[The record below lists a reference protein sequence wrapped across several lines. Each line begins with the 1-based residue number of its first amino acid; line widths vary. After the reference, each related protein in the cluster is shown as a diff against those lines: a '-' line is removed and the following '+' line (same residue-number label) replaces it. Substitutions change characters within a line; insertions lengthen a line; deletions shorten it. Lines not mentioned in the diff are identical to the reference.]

1 VSTRATQSP
10 DYWGSRFTL
19 SGDDRE
25 LLLNLFVEDEQPR
38 SSDELAQAL
47 IRHRVERE
55 EYAMRRKRQA
65 QGTLYQPKRSFQVD
79 EQVVFPALDFVVG
92 RVTAVRSG
100 YNPDVA
106 VPFKVIQVNM
116 ESGGV
121 REFAAEFDSDHRLN
135 DDAVLLSP
143 TDELVPPEEIYARY
157 QDTFVPHLRELLRNS
172 PEFVWL
178 AGKWFP
184 RSLLVEINEGQLNI
198 AEAIL
203 DMNGGGPLPTEGL
216 LPELGLPAEVNR
228 ALQVFSLNY
237 ALFSDERFDEVGPS
251 GEVLWFLNRLEP
263 AEVITTPVCL
273 KYTPSE
279 AQHGTLTLDL
289 LRAERSIDDELSQ
302 LPAPEEPDDEVTFT
316 LLYPHRRSGTVPLSP
331 TIAKLFPSGRTRR
344 IRFQFEDARTGRRW
358 PGWVVRERNYAFGL
372 DTWYHA
378 NDVPA
383 GAYIEL
389 RRGSEPGVV
398 VVSLQG
404 NRLRR
409 EWVRVAV
416 PKDGRLTFEMLKRP
430 IPCDYDEQ
438 MIVFVDDVSSIDK
451 VWQQADERS
460 TYMPD
465 LLEQLLP
472 ELAKLSP
479 QGNVHARTL
488 YAAINLVKR
497 TPPGPLFAALITQ
510 TKFRAMGDGYWLAR

>member
-1 VSTRATQSP
+1 MSTRVTQSP

-55 EYAMRRKRQA
+55 EYAIRRKRQA
-65 QGTLYQPKRSFQVD
+65 QGTLYQPKRAFQVD

-92 RVTAVRSG
+92 RVAAVRTG
-100 YNPDVA
+100 YNPEVA
-106 VPFKVIQVNM
+106 VPFKVIQVDM
-116 ESGGV
+116 EGGGV
-121 REFAAEFDSDHRLN
+121 REFAAELNGDHRLN

-143 TDELVPPEEIYARY
+143 TDELVPPEEIYTRY
-157 QDTFVPHLRELLRNS
+157 HDTFVPHLRALLHNT

-203 DMNGGGPLPTEGL
+203 DMNGGGPLPTEAL

-263 AEVITTPVCL
+263 ADVITTPARL
-273 KYTPSE
+273 KYIPLDI
-279 AQHGTLTLDL
+279 HGTLTSDL

-302 LPAPEEPDDEVTFT
+302 LPAPEESVDEVTFT
-316 LLYPHRRSGTVPLSP
+316 LMYPHRRSGTVPLSP
-331 TIAKLFPSGRTRR
+331 TIAKLFPSGRTHR

-358 PGWVVRERNYAFGL
+358 PGWVVRERSYAFGL
-372 DTWYHA
+372 DAWYQV

-389 RRGSEPGVV
+389 RRGAEPGVV
-398 VVSLQG
+398 IVSLQG

-438 MIVFVDDVSSIDK
+438 MIVFVDDTPSIDK
-451 VWQQADERS
+451 VWQQVDERNI
-460 TYMPD
+460 YMPD

-488 YAAINLVKR
+488 YAAINLIKR

-510 TKFRAMGDGYWLAR
+510 TKFSAMGDVYWLAR

>member
-1 VSTRATQSP
+1 MSTRATQSP

-55 EYAMRRKRQA
+55 ETTMRRKQQA
-65 QGTLYQPKRSFQVD
+65 QGTLYQPKRAFQVD
-79 EQVVFPALDFVVG
+79 EQVVFPALDFAVG
-92 RVTAVRSG
+92 RVAAVRPG
-100 YNPDVA
+100 YNPDVS

-116 ESGGV
+116 EGGGV
-121 REFAAEFDSDHRLN
+121 RQFAAELADDHRLN
-135 DDAVLLSP
+135 VDAVLLSP

-157 QDTFVPHLRELLRNS
+157 HATFVPHLRTLLHNT

-184 RSLLVEINEGQLNI
+184 RSLLVELNEGQLNI

-203 DMNGGGPLPTEGL
+203 DMNGGGPLPTEAL
-216 LPELGLPAEVNR
+216 LPELGLPVEVNR

-237 ALFSDERFDEVGPS
+237 ALFNDERFDEVGPS

-263 AEVITTPVCL
+263 VEVITTPAWL
-273 KYTPSE
+273 KYTP
-279 AQHGTLTLDL
+279 ADVQPGILTPDL
-289 LRAERSIDDELSQ
+289 LRTVRSIDDELSQ
-302 LPAPEEPDDEVTFT
+302 LPAPDEMVAEVTCT

-331 TIAKLFPSGRTRR
+331 TIAKLFPSGRTHR
-344 IRFQFEDARTGRRW
+344 IRFQFEDARTGKRW
-358 PGWVVRERNYAFGL
+358 PGWVVRERHYAFGL
-372 DTWYHA
+372 DAWYNA

-398 VVSLQG
+398 IVGLQG

-438 MIVFVDDVSSIDK
+438 MIIFVDDVLSIDNA
-451 VWQQADERS
+451 WQQADERG

-488 YAAINLVKR
+488 YSAINLIKR

>member
-1 VSTRATQSP
+1 MSTRATQSP

-55 EYAMRRKRQA
+55 EAILRRKQQA
-65 QGTLYQPKRSFQVD
+65 QGTLYQPKRTFQVD

-92 RVTAVRSG
+92 RVVAVRSG
-100 YNPDVA
+100 NNPDVP
-106 VPFKVIQVNM
+106 VPFKVIQVNVD
-116 ESGGV
+116 GGI
-121 REFAAEFDSDHRLN
+121 REFAAELAGEHRLN
-135 DDAVLLSP
+135 DDTVLLSP
-143 TDELVPPEEIYARY
+143 ADELVPPEEIYTRY
-157 QDTFVPHLRELLRNS
+157 KETFVPHLRELLHDS

-203 DMNGGGPLPTEGL
+203 DMNGGGPLPTEAL
-216 LPELGLPAEVNR
+216 LPELGMPAEVNR
-228 ALQVFSLNY
+228 ALQIFSLNQ
-237 ALFSDERFDEVGPS
+237 ALFTDERFDEVGPA

-263 AEVITTPVCL
+263 AEVINTPPRLQYIPLEV
-273 KYTPSE
+273 
-279 AQHGTLTLDL
+279 QHGVVTLDL
-289 LRAERSIDDELSQ
+289 VRAERAIDDELSQ
-302 LPAPEEPDDEVTFT
+302 LPAPDEPVDEVTYT

-331 TIAKLFPSGRTRR
+331 TIAKLFPTGRTHR
-344 IRFQFEDARTGRRW
+344 IRFQFEDARTGKRW

-372 DTWYHA
+372 DTWYNA

-398 VVSLQG
+398 IVSLQG
-404 NRLRR
+404 NRVRR

-416 PKDGRLTFEMLKRP
+416 PKEGRLTFEMLKRP

-438 MIVFVDDVSSIDK
+438 MIVFVDDPQSIDK
-451 VWQQADERS
+451 AWQQINDHGTS
-460 TYMPD
+460 MPD
-465 LLEQLLP
+465 VLGQLLP

-488 YAAINLVKR
+488 YAAINLIKR

-510 TKFRAMGDGYWLAR
+510 SKFRAMGDGYWLAR

>member
-1 VSTRATQSP
+1 MSTRATQSP
-10 DYWGSRFTL
+10 EYWGSRFTL

-55 EYAMRRKRQA
+55 EAALRRKQQA
-65 QGTLYQPKRSFQVD
+65 QGTLYQPKRSFQVG
-79 EQVVFPALDFVVG
+79 EQVVFPALDFAVG
-92 RVTAVRSG
+92 RVAEVRAG
-100 YNPDVA
+100 HNPDMT
-106 VPFKVIQVNM
+106 VPFKVIQVNL
-116 ESGGV
+116 EGGSV
-121 REFAAEFDSDHRLN
+121 REFAAEFAGDHRLN
-135 DDAVLLSP
+135 DDSVLLSP

-157 QDTFVPHLRELLRNS
+157 KGTFVPHLHELLHNS

-184 RSLLVEINEGQLNI
+184 RSLLIEINEGQLNI

-203 DMNGGGPLPTEGL
+203 DMNGGGPLPTEAL

-228 ALQVFSLNY
+228 ALQVFSLNH
-237 ALFSDERFDEVGPS
+237 ALLTDERFDEVGPA
-251 GEVLWFLNRLEP
+251 GEVVWFLNRLEP
-263 AEVITTPVCL
+263 AEVINTPAWL
-273 KYTPSE
+273 KYTPQDMQR
-279 AQHGTLTLDL
+279 AVLTPDL
-289 LRAERSIDDELSQ
+289 VRAERSIDDELSQ
-302 LPAPEEPDDEVTFT
+302 LPAPDEPVDEVTFT
-316 LLYPHRRSGTVPLSP
+316 LMYPHRRSGTVPLSP
-331 TIAKLFPSGRTRR
+331 TIAKLFPTGRTHR
-344 IRFQFEDARTGRRW
+344 IRFQFEDARTGKRW

-372 DTWYHA
+372 DAWYNA
-378 NDVPA
+378 NDVPT
-383 GAYIEL
+383 GAYVEL

-398 VVSLQG
+398 IVGLQG

-416 PKDGRLTFEMLKRP
+416 PKEGRLTFEMLKRP

-438 MIVFVDDVSSIDK
+438 MIVFVDDPLSIDK
-451 VWQQADERS
+451 VWQQINERGI
-460 TYMPD
+460 YMPD
-465 LLEQLLP
+465 VLEQLLP

-488 YAAINLVKR
+488 YAAINLIKR

-510 TKFRAMGDGYWLAR
+510 SKFRAMGDGYWLAR

>member
-38 SSDELAQAL
+38 SSDELAQVL
-47 IRHRVERE
+47 IRHRSERE
-55 EYAMRRKRQA
+55 EAAMRRKQQA
-65 QGTLYQPKRSFQVD
+65 QGTLYQPKRTFEVG

-92 RVTAVRSG
+92 SVAAVRAG
-100 YNPDVA
+100 HNPDVA
-106 VPFKVIQVNM
+106 VLFKVIQVNM
-116 ESGGV
+116 DDGGV
-121 REFAAEFDSDHRLN
+121 REFAAEFDGDHRLN
-135 DDAVLLSP
+135 DDSVLLSP
-143 TDELVPPEEIYARY
+143 SDELVPPEEIYARY
-157 QDTFVPHLRELLRNS
+157 KDTFVPHLRALLHNT

-184 RSLLVEINEGQLNI
+184 RSLLVEVNEGQLNI

-203 DMNGGGPLPTEGL
+203 DMNNGGPLPTEAL

-228 ALQVFSLNY
+228 ALQIFSLNH
-237 ALFSDERFDEVGPS
+237 ALLTDERFDEVGPA
-251 GEVLWFLNRLEP
+251 GEVMWFLNRLEP
-263 AEVITTPVCL
+263 PEVITIPPWL
-273 KYTPSE
+273 KYTSLE
-279 AQHGTLTLDL
+279 TQSGTLTIDMV
-289 LRAERSIDDELSQ
+289 RAERSIDDELSQ
-302 LPAPEEPDDEVTFT
+302 LPAPDEAVDEVTFT

-331 TIAKLFPSGRTRR
+331 TIAKLFPTGRTHR

-358 PGWVVRERNYAFGL
+358 PGWVVRERHYVFGL
-372 DTWYHA
+372 DAWYSA

-398 VVSLQG
+398 IVGLQG
-404 NRLRR
+404 NRVRR
-409 EWVRVAV
+409 EWIRVAV

-438 MIVFVDDVSSIDK
+438 MIVFVDDPLSIDK
-451 VWQQADERS
+451 VWQQVNDRG

-465 LLEQLLP
+465 VLEQLLP

-488 YAAINLVKR
+488 YAAINLIKR
-497 TPPGPLFAALITQ
+497 TPPGPLFAALVTQ

>member
-1 VSTRATQSP
+1 MSIRATQSP

-47 IRHRVERE
+47 IRHRVELE
-55 EYAMRRKRQA
+55 EYAIRRKRQA

-79 EQVVFPALDFVVG
+79 EQVVFPALDFAVG
-92 RVTAVRSG
+92 RVADIRAG

-106 VPFKVIQVNM
+106 VPFKVIQVSM
-116 ESGGV
+116 EGGDV
-121 REFAAEFDSDHRLN
+121 REFAAELVDDHRLN

-143 TDELVPPEEIYARY
+143 TDELVPPEEIYVRY
-157 QDTFVPHLRELLRNS
+157 KETFVPHLRELLRNS

-184 RSLLVEINEGQLNI
+184 RSLLVELNEGQLNI
-198 AEAIL
+198 AEAVL
-203 DMNGGGPLPTEGL
+203 DMNGGGPLPTEAL
-216 LPELGLPAEVNR
+216 LPELGMPAEVNR
-228 ALQVFSLNY
+228 ALQIFSVNY
-237 ALFSDERFDEVGPS
+237 ALYIDERFDEVGPA

-263 AEVITTPVCL
+263 PQVITTPAWL
-273 KYTPSE
+273 KYTPLDMP
-279 AQHGTLTLDL
+279 HNTLTPDL
-289 LRAERSIDDELSQ
+289 VRAVRSIDDELSQ
-302 LPAPEEPDDEVTFT
+302 LSAPDEPVDEVTFM

-331 TIAKLFPSGRTRR
+331 TIAKLFPSGRTHR
-344 IRFQFEDARTGRRW
+344 IRFLFEDARTGTRW

-372 DTWYHA
+372 DEWYTA
-378 NDVPA
+378 NEVPA

-398 VVSLQG
+398 VVGLQG

-416 PKDGRLTFEMLKRP
+416 LKEGQLTFEMLKRP

-438 MIVFVDDVSSIDK
+438 MIVFVDDAESIDK
-451 VWQQADERS
+451 LWQHVDERG

-488 YAAINLVKR
+488 YAAINLIKR
-497 TPPGPLFAALITQ
+497 MPPGPLFAALITQ

>member
-1 VSTRATQSP
+1 MSIRATQSP

-55 EYAMRRKRQA
+55 EYAIRRKQQA
-65 QGTLYQPKRSFQVD
+65 QGTLYQPKRTFQVD
-79 EQVVFPALDFVVG
+79 EQVVFPALDFAVG
-92 RVTAVRSG
+92 RVMSVRTG
-100 YNPDVA
+100 NNPDIA
-106 VPFKVIQVNM
+106 IPFRVIQVNM
-116 ESGGV
+116 DGGGV
-121 REFAAEFDSDHRLN
+121 REFAAEMASDHRLN
-135 DDAVLLSP
+135 DDTVLLSP
-143 TDELVPPEEIYARY
+143 TDELVSPEEIYSRNKDA
-157 QDTFVPHLRELLRNS
+157 FVPHLRELLRNS

-203 DMNGGGPLPTEGL
+203 DMNGGGPLPTEAL

-228 ALQVFSLNY
+228 ALQIFSLNY
-237 ALFSDERFDEVGPS
+237 ALYTDERFDEVGPA

-263 AEVITTPVCL
+263 GEVIAVPPRL
-273 KYTPSE
+273 KYTAAETQPASLP
-279 AQHGTLTLDL
+279 QDL
-289 LRAERSIDDELSQ
+289 LRAERSIDDELSHQ
-302 LPAPEEPDDEVTFT
+302 PAPEEAVDEVTLT
-316 LLYPHRRSGTVPLSP
+316 LMYPHRRSGTVPLSP
-331 TIAKLFPSGRTRR
+331 TIAKLFPSGRTHR
-344 IRFQFEDARTGRRW
+344 IRFLFEDARTGQRW

-372 DTWYHA
+372 DAWYNA
-378 NDVPA
+378 NDVPT

-398 VVSLQG
+398 IVGLQG

-438 MIVFVDDVSSIDK
+438 MIVFVDDHGSIDK
-451 VWQQADERS
+451 VWQHADERDLPL
-460 TYMPD
+460 PD

-488 YAAINLVKR
+488 YAALNLVKR
-497 TPPGPLFAALITQ
+497 TPPGPLFAALIMQ
-510 TKFRAMGDGYWLAR
+510 SKFRAMGDGYWLAR

>member
-47 IRHRVERE
+47 IRHHAERE
-55 EYAMRRKRQA
+55 EAAIRRKQQA
-65 QGTLYQPKRSFQVD
+65 HGTLYQPKRSFQVD
-79 EQVVFPALDFVVG
+79 ELIVFPALDFAVG
-92 RVTAVRSG
+92 RVDAVRTG
-100 YNPDVA
+100 YNPEV
-106 VPFKVIQVNM
+106 VNPFKVIQVNM
-116 ESGGV
+116 DGGGI
-121 REFAAEFDSDHRLN
+121 REFAAELDGTHRLN

-143 TDELVPPEEIYARY
+143 TDALVPPEEIYASY
-157 QDTFVPHLRELLRNS
+157 KDIFVPHLRTLLHDS

-203 DMNGGGPLPTEGL
+203 DMNGGGPLPTEVL
-216 LPELGLPAEVNR
+216 LPELGLPAEINR
-228 ALQVFSLNY
+228 ALQIFSLNH
-237 ALFSDERFDEVGPS
+237 ALLNDERFDEVGPA

-263 AEVITTPVCL
+263 GEVINTPPWL
-273 KYTPSE
+273 KYAPLNVEPATP
-279 AQHGTLTLDL
+279 TPDL
-289 LRAERSIDDELSQ
+289 LRVERSIDDELSQ
-302 LPAPEEPDDEVTFT
+302 LPAPEEPVDEVTFT
-316 LLYPHRRSGTVPLSP
+316 LMYPHRRSGTVPLSP
-331 TIAKLFPSGRTRR
+331 TIAKLFPTGRTHR
-344 IRFQFEDARTGRRW
+344 IRFQFEDARTGKRW
-358 PGWVVRERNYAFGL
+358 PGWVVRERSYAYGL
-372 DTWYHA
+372 DAWYSA
-378 NDVPA
+378 NEVPT
-383 GAYIEL
+383 GAYVEL

-398 VVSLQG
+398 IVGLQG
-404 NRLRR
+404 NRVRR

-416 PKDGRLTFEMLKRP
+416 PKEGRLTFEMLKRP

-438 MIVFVDDVSSIDK
+438 MIVFVDDPLSIDK
-451 VWQQADERS
+451 VWQTLSDRS
-460 TYMPD
+460 ASMPEV
-465 LLEQLLP
+465 LEQLLP

-488 YAAINLVKR
+488 YAAINLIKR
-497 TPPGPLFAALITQ
+497 TPPGPLFAALLTQ
-510 TKFRAMGDGYWLAR
+510 IKFRAMGDGYWLAR

>member
-1 VSTRATQSP
+1 MSTRATQNP

-47 IRHRVERE
+47 IRHRIERE
-55 EYAMRRKRQA
+55 EAAIRRKQQA
-65 QGTLYQPKRSFQVD
+65 QGTLYQPKRAFQLD
-79 EQVVFPALDFVVG
+79 EQIVFPALDFAVG
-92 RVTAVRSG
+92 RVAAVRPG
-100 YNPDVA
+100 HNPDVA

-116 ESGGV
+116 DGGGV
-121 REFAAEFDSDHRLN
+121 REFVAEYNTEHRLN
-135 DDAVLLSP
+135 DDTVLLSP
-143 TDELVPPEEIYARY
+143 TDELVPPEKIYAHY
-157 QDTFVPHLRELLRNS
+157 KDTFVPHLRQLLHNS

-184 RSLLVEINEGQLNI
+184 RSLLVQINEGQLNI
-198 AEAIL
+198 AEAVL
-203 DMNGGGPLPTEGL
+203 DMNGGGPLPTEAL

-237 ALFSDERFDEVGPS
+237 ALYTDERFDEVGPA

-263 AEVITTPVCL
+263 GEVINIPPRL
-273 KYTPSE
+273 KYTPTDV
-279 AQHGTLTLDL
+279 QHGALTPDL
-289 LRAERSIDDELSQ
+289 LRAERSIDDELSH
-302 LPAPEEPDDEVTFT
+302 LPAPEEPVDEVTFI
-316 LLYPHRRSGTVPLSP
+316 LMYPHRRSGTVPLSP
-331 TIAKLFPSGRTRR
+331 TIAKLFPSGRTQR
-344 IRFQFEDARTGRRW
+344 IRFQFEDARTGKRW
-358 PGWVVRERNYAFGL
+358 PGWVVHERHYAFGL
-372 DTWYHA
+372 DAWYTA
-378 NDVPA
+378 NDVPT

-389 RRGSEPGVV
+389 RRGAEPGVV
-398 VVSLQG
+398 IVGLQG
-404 NRLRR
+404 NRVRR
-409 EWVRVAV
+409 EWIRVAV
-416 PKDGRLTFEMLKRP
+416 PKENRLTFEMLKRP

-438 MIVFVDDVSSIDK
+438 MIVFVDDAQSIDK
-451 VWQQADERS
+451 VWQQADERG

-488 YAAINLVKR
+488 YSAINLIKR